1 MSRTTRRAN
10 QQLAHGKTILDAVAD
25 RAAKGQEDDEPLQQQ
40 EEAPSIAPAAGP
52 SSSSS
57 DTTTTKE
64 KNVKKIIY
72 CVRHGQS
79 ISNALWERPGQA
91 WGGVNYNDYDSNVRD
106 PSLTALGRAQAAQ
119 VLLQPPIINDD
130 KVELIVV
137 SPLTRCLETL
147 HYSNVLDWIPN
158 TTPTPTT
165 TRRTNPPPVIVLPLA
180 TERVY
185 SVSETGRS
193 KSILRA
199 ALPPAATQNW
209 DWSHVPD
216 DNDENEC
223 WWYTGTTS
231 DNNDVDDDD
240 IDYEEWRPHG
250 QGQIYAVPGEPM
262 GFFRRRMEKL
272 RHWLVEHRPEKC
284 ILLVTHWGVIRYLSG
299 EEQQLELAN
308 GQVARLELTAASSSA
323 ASSAPKAGR
332 SHG

>member
-1 MSRTTRRAN
+1 MTSSSTIRAT
-10 QQLAHGKTILDAVAD
+10 QQFAHDDTILDSAAG
-25 RAAKGQEDDEPLQQQ
+25 RAAAGQEENEPPQQQ
-40 EEAPSIAPAAGP
+40 EVAPSIAAAGP
-52 SSSSS
+52 SSSSSSS
-57 DTTTTKE
+57 DTTTTKTTTT
-64 KNVKKIIY
+64 NTKKIIY

-79 ISNALWERPGQA
+79 ISNALWERPGHA
-91 WGGVNYNDYDSNVRD
+91 WGGPNYNDYENNVRD
-106 PSLTALGRAQAAQ
+106 PSLTDIGRVQAAQ
-119 VLLQPPIINDD
+119 ALKDIGTDNN
-130 KVELIVV
+130 VELIVV

-147 HYSNVLDWIPN
+147 HYSNFSLNWI
-158 TTPTPTT
+158 PTPT
-165 TRRTNPPPVIVLPLA
+165 RPNPCPPVIVLPLA

-193 KSILRA
+193 KSALLA
-199 ALPPAATQNW
+199 ALPPAITQDW

-216 DNDENEC
+216 DDDDDTKC